1 MNRLFIYNENKNKTN
16 GEKKGRNEMEKIY
29 VIKCKSNL
37 SGIHSVCHEDG
48 NIKKFTDKEKA
59 EEYAKKCR
67 DRSMWYHYWVEEQ

>member
-1 MNRLFIYNENKNKTN
+1 
-16 GEKKGRNEMEKIY
+16 MEKIY